1 MYDDELVYGCGY
13 PGPYAASYQNSYPNP
28 TTGVY
33 EEAGHGR
40 HRAPADDAEPLVPD
54 VSWDEELA
62 VMLQDAL
69 EEQRPGGHPDRRG
82 DGAHGLDETP
92 AAAPAPG
99 SPLGNLRDITEE
111 LPALREPRSGSG
123 HRRTRPPR
131 PPRGPR
137 GVEAVS
143 YVTAALATVIA
154 SGVSLLSG
162 IVAYDPLRVVAVT
175 RLESGVVAWWPLLVF
190 GPWLVAS
197 LSVLRA
203 ALHQRRALH
212 AWCVVLGFSVI
223 AVFLCVLQAPG
234 TVVDVAAAAL
244 PGLASLACFQQL
256 VRQITLTRPPRRRAP
271 RHRVR
276 PEPRQPA
283 EPDCKTG
290 AAGTAGT
297 GGTCGTSGTADGC
310 HPAPT
315 APAPAPDPAPAPATG
330 SAARYDARY
339 DARRDPRRP
348 ASGPPSAPPPRT
360 PEPPV
365 TTYVISNG
373 GSLRTR
379 QTGRSRSFPAP
390 RAS

>member
-1 MYDDELVYGCGY
+1 MYDDELVYGRAF
-13 PGPYAASYQNSYPNP
+13 PGF
-28 TTGVY
+28 VY
-33 EEAGHGR
+33 DEAGHGR
-40 HRAPADDAEPLVPD
+40 HRAPAEGDAAPLVPD
-54 VSWDEELA
+54 MSWDEELA

-69 EEQRPGGHPDRRG
+69 EEQRPGEPSPHRPGGRG
-82 DGAHGLDETP
+82 GPDETP

-111 LPALREPRSGSG
+111 LPPLKEPATARS
-123 HRRTRPPR
+123 HRRSR

-154 SGVSLLSG
+154 SAVSLLSG

-190 GPWLVAS
+190 GPWLMAS

-212 AWCVVLGFSVI
+212 AWCVVLGFSLI

-276 PEPRQPA
+276 PEPRPLPDTMPTTATAAAPAAAPDTVPAAEA
-283 EPDCKTG
+283 EPPAPATAEAVTG
-290 AAGTAGT
+290 TRYGGTAE
-297 GGTCGTSGTADGC
+297 SRR
-310 HPAPT
+310 T
-315 APAPAPDPAPAPATG
+315 APAPAA
-330 SAARYDARY
+330 
-339 DARRDPRRP
+339 
-348 ASGPPSAPPPRT
+348 APPPRM
-360 PEPPV
+360 PEPAV
-365 TTYVISNG
+365 MTYVISNG
-373 GSLRTR
+373 HPLRTR
-379 QTGRSRSFPAP
+379 QTGRTGTFPTP
-390 RAS
+390 RAG

>member
-1 MYDDELVYGCGY
+1 MIVYDDELVYGRGF
-13 PGPYAASYQNSYPNP
+13 PGPYAAHPYPYP
-28 TTGVY
+28 Y
-33 EEAGHGR
+33 PYAGPSDETAHGR
-40 HRAPADDAEPLVPD
+40 HRAPADDDPAFAPD
-54 VSWDEELA
+54 MSWDEELA

-69 EEQRPGGHPDRRG
+69 EEHRPAERTPRSRR
-82 DGAHGLDETP
+82 DGPDETP
-92 AAAPAPG
+92 AATPAPG

-111 LPALREPRSGSG
+111 LPPLRDPAPARS

-131 PPRGPR
+131 APRAPRPPRTPSGPRGPR
-137 GVEAVS
+137 GIEAVS
-143 YVTAALATVIA
+143 YVTAVLATVIA

-175 RLESGVVAWWPLLVF
+175 RLEPGVVSWWPLLVF

-212 AWCVVLGFSVI
+212 AWCVVLGFSLI

-276 PEPRQPA
+276 PEPRQSA
-283 EPDCKTG
+283 GPDRTAG
-290 AAGTAGT
+290 AAPHAGTEEALGTAPLPDAVPGPVA
-297 GGTCGTSGTADGC
+297 GGG
-310 HPAPT
+310 
-315 APAPAPDPAPAPATG
+315 APDPVVGTAPP
-330 SAARYDARY
+330 SAVPEARHDGTA
-339 DARRDPRRP
+339 RP
-348 ASGPPSAPPPRT
+348 ARTAPPPRA
-360 PEPPV
+360 PRPAV
-365 TTYVISNG
+365 RTYVISNG
-373 GSLRTR
+373 RPLRT
-379 QTGRSRSFPAP
+379 RSFPAP
-390 RAS
+390 RDGR

>member
-1 MYDDELVYGCGY
+1 MYD
-13 PGPYAASYQNSYPNP
+13 
-28 TTGVY
+28 
-33 EEAGHGR
+33 EAGHGR
-40 HRAPADDAEPLVPD
+40 HRAPADDTEPLVPD
-54 VSWDEELA
+54 MAWDEELA

-69 EEQRPGGHPDRRG
+69 EEQLPGGPPHPDRRG
-82 DGAHGLDETP
+82 DGVDGLDETP
-92 AAAPAPG
+92 AAAPVPG

-111 LPALREPRSGSG
+111 LPALKETRAGRS
-123 HRRTRPPR
+123 HRRARPPR

-154 SGVSLLSG
+154 SAVSLLSG

-212 AWCVVLGFSVI
+212 AWCVVLGFSLI

-276 PEPRQPA
+276 PESRQQA
-283 EPDCKTG
+283 EPDRKT
-290 AAGTAGT
+290 GT
-297 GGTCGTSGTADGC
+297 GGTPDATTDT
-310 HPAPT
+310 PAPAPAAT
-315 APAPAPDPAPAPATG
+315 PPAPAPAPAPAQVPAPAG
-330 SAARYDARY
+330 ARY
-339 DARRDPRRP
+339 DARREPRRP
-348 ASGPPSAPPPRT
+348 APAPAPPPRT

-373 GSLRTR
+373 RPLRAR
-379 QTGRSRSFPAP
+379 QTGQPRSFPAP
-390 RAS
+390 RTG

>member
-1 MYDDELVYGCGY
+1 MYDDELVYGRAF
-13 PGPYAASYQNSYPNP
+13 PGF
-28 TTGVY
+28 VY
-33 EEAGHGR
+33 DEAGRGR
-40 HRAPADDAEPLVPD
+40 HRAPTEDDAAPLVPD
-54 VSWDEELA
+54 MSWDEELA

-69 EEQRPGGHPDRRG
+69 EEQRPGEPPPRPAGGGPH
-82 DGAHGLDETP
+82 ETP

-111 LPALREPRSGSG
+111 LPALKEPAAARS
-123 HRRTRPPR
+123 HRRSR

-154 SGVSLLSG
+154 SAVSLLSG

-190 GPWLVAS
+190 GPWLMAS

-212 AWCVVLGFSVI
+212 AWSVVLGFSLI

-276 PEPRQPA
+276 PEPRPL
-283 EPDCKTG
+283 PDP
-290 AAGTAGT
+290 
-297 GGTCGTSGTADGC
+297 DQ
-310 HPAPT
+310 APDPMT
-315 APAPAPDPAPAPATG
+315 APAPEPGPATQADAPAPATAEATTG
-330 SAARYDARY
+330 TRYDAP
-339 DARRDPRRP
+339 AEPRRTAP
-348 ASGPPSAPPPRT
+348 TPAPPPRV
-360 PEPPV
+360 PEPAV
-365 TTYVISNG
+365 MTYVISNG
-373 GSLRTR
+373 HPLRTR
-379 QTGRSRSFPAP
+379 GTGRTGAFPTP
-390 RAS
+390 RAG